1 MLSPQSDE
9 ERLAKY
15 FAQLEREFPYI
26 TKRDVDDALLR
37 PCKYRKILEER
48 KKKWSEPLSVSW

>member
-26 TKRDVDDALLR
+26 TRRDVDDALLR
-37 PCKYRKILEER
+37 PCRYRKIIEE
-48 KKKWSEPLSVSW
+48 KKNNPDVSGK

>member
-1 MLSPQSDE
+1 MRSPQSDK

-15 FAQLEREFPYI
+15 FAQLGREFPYI

-37 PCKYRKILEER
+37 PCKYCKILEE
-48 KKKWSEPLSVSW
+48 KKNNPDAAG